1 MTADDRLN
9 QLEPVVA
16 EVITILDRHT
26 NQLKQLTIATGQIIT
41 AISQQGD
48 SISFLLRE

>member
-1 MTADDRLN
+1 MTTDDRLN
-9 QLEPVVA
+9 QLEPVIA

-26 NQLKQLTIATGQIIT
+26 NQPKQLTIATGQIIT
-41 AISQQGD
+41 AMSQQDD

>member
-9 QLEPVVA
+9 QLEPVIT

-26 NQLKQLTIATGQIIT
+26 NQLRSYL
-41 AISQQGD
+41 S
-48 SISFLLRE
+48 